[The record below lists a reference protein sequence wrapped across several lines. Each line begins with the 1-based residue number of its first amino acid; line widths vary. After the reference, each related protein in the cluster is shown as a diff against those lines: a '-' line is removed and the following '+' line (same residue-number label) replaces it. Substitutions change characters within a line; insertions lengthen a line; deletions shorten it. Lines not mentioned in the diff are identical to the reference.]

1 MKGFKNQLRQ
11 ELQQDA
17 PFTKEMKQRLLQT
30 KPKRK
35 QRNWQVL
42 SVSVAVCCLIGMLIF
57 AQFAPQKSVLTASEG
72 ETLLPLL
79 DDVSGLEVIEPY
91 YAHLLGEQWML
102 EGFPMVIDKEAPI
115 TYGDYVAYYTPS
127 GIIVSTVLGLADDSV
142 TMDEGQIIVNGTVL
156 KMRGLGEKIVGDLKK
171 DPFKNPYYFHE
182 RGVSFSPFVNETIQ
196 VAKDELV
203 IYSYHLEKSRH
214 QLLKIKD
221 TQLVGKVTAIQATEE
236 LAYTLTPEEQA
247 VYEAFKMNHDLERLH
262 HISPVSIVKMF
273 FLSDIDQDYGTYEAL
288 MSTSNNKDILEA
300 RQHYEKTK
308 AVRQQLFTPE
318 LNRLIIARYFNGIEN
333 ATFDQRSDTEGWVVF
348 TGENGLP
355 SEVRVEKNEQGIW
368 QPTFHRIIYFPLQ

>member
-11 ELQQDA
+11 ELEQDA
-17 PFTKEMKQRLLQT
+17 PFTKELKQRLLQT

-35 QRNWQVL
+35 KHNWQVL
-42 SVSVAVCCLIGMLIF
+42 SVSVAFCCLIGMLLF
-57 AQFAPQKSVLTASEG
+57 AQFAPQNSVLTASKG
-72 ETLLPLL
+72 EALLPLL
-79 DDVSGLEVIEPY
+79 DDVTGLEIIDHK

-102 EGFPMVIDKEAPI
+102 GGFPMVIDKDAPI
-115 TYGDYVAYYTPS
+115 TYGDYVAYYTPT
-127 GIIVSTVLGLADDSV
+127 GIIVSTVLGLANDSV

-156 KMRGLGEKIVGDLKK
+156 KMRGLGEKIEGDLKK
-171 DPFKNPYYFHE
+171 DPFKNPYYYHE
-182 RGVSFSPFVNETIQ
+182 SSETFSPFVNETIQ

-214 QLLKIKD
+214 QLLTIKEA
-221 TQLVGKVTAIQATEE
+221 QLAGKVTAIQATDE

-247 VYEAFKMNHDLERLH
+247 AYEAFKIDHNLERLR

-273 FLSDIDQDYGTYEAL
+273 LFSDIDQDYGTYEAL
-288 MSTSNNKDILEA
+288 MSTSDNKDILEV
-300 RQHYEKTK
+300 RRHYEKTK

-355 SEVRVEKNEQGIW
+355 SEVMMEKNAQGIW
-368 QPTFHRIIYFPLQ
+368 QPAFSRGIYTPLQ